1 MLLLNVILFLNFVG
15 YTRLFFPLI
24 LLLSSETYSVIQYKN
39 DTFAITRT
47 LKRKQE
53 ETKRGRKKRGRFA
66 TSRCRSNNRATPRS
80 VR

>member
-1 MLLLNVILFLNFVG
+1 MLLLNVILFLNFVD

-39 DTFAITRT
+39 DTLAITRT

-53 ETKRGRKKRGRFA
+53 EMKRGRKKRGRFA
-66 TSRCRSNNRATPRS
+66 TSRSNNRAIPP